1 VISLV
6 VRLRSAVWAGAALLT
21 ALGLAMPVRAQ
32 QQATTKITGRVVDAA
47 EHAPISAAAVLVTGT
62 TIGMNT
68 TDSGTFSFRLPP
80 DAKTLTV
87 RRIGY
92 TAVTVPVVAGKT
104 EYTIQLAKDVLRLE
118 QQVVTG
124 VATTVS
130 TQNAA
135 NAVAVVSTQEVTEVP
150 APTVENALQGQV
162 PGAVISQ
169 NNGGAPGGGMQ
180 IQVRGITSIN
190 AAASP
195 LYVIDGVIVNNE
207 TINAGTNALTLANGQ
222 VSPNTEDNSPNRIA
236 DINPD
241 DIESIQVLKGA
252 SASAIYG
259 SKASSGVVII
269 TTKRGSSGKPQWN
282 LSQKVGQFSAANTY
296 SLKTFPTLASAKA
309 WGAEESIPAS
319 QIAATYQGPQNYQ
332 NSLYGNGQLAYET
345 DASVGGTVNQTQ
357 YFLSVLSKYDNGSL
371 LNTGYSK
378 QTARTNVTEQFNN
391 AISAN
396 INMMFA
402 HSNDRRGV
410 TSNENNGISPADVF
424 STTPQFVNLN
434 SQNSAG
440 AWAVNPYGLAN
451 PYADAA
457 QLQTP
462 EEVLRFIGGGSVDWT
477 PFTSEHQSVKI
488 RFLGGADLTSQR
500 DQLYAPP
507 TLQVEQDITTGL
519 PGVATIQNDL
529 TEYINYSINAIY
541 HYTPSTAFDATTSLG
556 FGRDRRSDNAPDV
569 VAQNLLAGVNA
580 PTAGTVTSVFYN
592 RDETLDQSFYG
603 QEQLLL
609 LNQSLALTGGVTAE
623 RTTNDGDIGKF
634 YYYPRLSGSYRVPQF
649 AGFLNELKIRVAYGQ
664 SGTEPNYGVKYTQFP
679 FQLVSGSNGVFP
691 DTLHGNPNI
700 RPEAETEIET
710 GFDATMFNSRAQFS
724 FTLYQKQISDLLLQ
738 AQLAPSQY
746 FNSQWFNGGEFTN
759 QGIEIAF
766 NATPIQLR
774 NGFTWNTMVSFY
786 RNYSVVNSLPVP
798 AFQIGNTFEGILGSE
813 GYLAPGRSVSE
824 LVAPGVLNSAG
835 VPLQVGDFQPSYV
848 MSFSEEF
855 NFKGF
860 RLYGLLDWHRGG
872 TVLDITNFVFD
883 FTRNLLAD
891 TALSNARARAFD
903 KGSVYP
909 YIESASFVKLREVTV
924 SKQLPSRWAEW
935 MAARSGLHIATARL
949 ELTGR
954 NLLAWFPYTGLD
966 PEVSVFGNQNVTTA
980 QDVFEYPPSRS
991 FFLSLDLGL

>member
-1 VISLV
+1 MISLV
-6 VRLRSAVWAGAALLT
+6 VRLRSAVWVGATLLT

-32 QQATTKITGRVVDAA
+32 QQPAAKVTGKVVDAA
-47 EHAPISAAAVLVTGT
+47 EHEPLAAAAVIVTGT

-68 TDSGTFSFRLPP
+68 TDSGTFSLRLPS
-80 DAKTLTV
+80 DAKSLTV

-92 TAVTVPVVAGKT
+92 TATTVPIVAGKT
-104 EYTIQLAKDVLRLE
+104 DYTIQMAKDVLRLE

-190 AAASP
+190 ASASP
-195 LYVIDGVIVNNE
+195 LYVIDGVLVNNE
-207 TINAGTNALTLANGQ
+207 TINGGTNALTLANGQ
-222 VSPNTEDNSPNRIA
+222 VSPNQEDNSPNRIA

-269 TTKRGSSGKPQWN
+269 TTKKGSAGKPQWN
-282 LSQKVGQFSAANTY
+282 LSQKIGHFTPTKSYDLQS
-296 SLKTFPTLASAKA
+296 FPTLASAQA
-309 WGAEESIPAS
+309 WGARLNVPAS
-319 QIAATYQGPQNYQ
+319 KISATYQGPQDFQ
-332 NSLYGNGQLAYET
+332 SSLYGNGQAAYET
-345 DASVGGTVNQTQ
+345 DASVGGTLNQTQ
-357 YFLSVLSKYDNGSL
+357 YFLSVLAKYDNGSL

-378 QTARTNVTEQFNN
+378 QTARTNVTQQFNN
-391 AISAN
+391 AISAS

-410 TSNENNGISPADVF
+410 TSNENNGIAPADVF

-440 AWAVNPYGLAN
+440 AWATNPYGLAN

-457 QLQTP
+457 EIQTP
-462 EEVLRFIGGGSVDWT
+462 EEVIRFIGGGSLDWS
-477 PFTSEHQSVKI
+477 PFTSEHHSVKI
-488 RFLGGADLTSQR
+488 RFIGGADLTSQR

-507 TLQVEQDITTGL
+507 TLQVEQLITTGL

-529 TEYINYSINAIY
+529 TEYFNYSINAIY
-541 HYTPSTAFDATTSLG
+541 HWTPSTAFDATTSIG
-556 FGRDRRSDNAPDV
+556 YGRDRRSDNTPDIV
-569 VAQNLLAGVNA
+569 SQNLLAGVNT

-592 RDETLDQSFYG
+592 RDATLDQSFYG

-609 LNQSLALTGGVTAE
+609 LNQRLALTGGVTAE
-623 RTTNDGDIGKF
+623 RTTNDGDINKF
-634 YYYPRLSGSYRVPQF
+634 YIYPRFSGSYRVPQF
-649 AGFLNELKIRVAYGQ
+649 VGFLNDLKIRAAYGQ
-664 SGTEPNYGVKYTQFP
+664 AGTEPNYGVKYTP
-679 FQLVSGSNGVFP
+679 FFNQLVSGQNSVFP
-691 DTLHGNPNI
+691 DTLRGNPNI

-710 GFDATMFNSRAQFS
+710 GFDATMFNSRAQFG
-724 FTLYQKQISDLLLQ
+724 FTVYQKRIQDLLLQ
-738 AQLAPSQY
+738 AQVAPSQY

-759 QGIEIAF
+759 QGIELSF
-766 NATPIQLR
+766 NATPILLR

-798 AFQIGNTFEGILGSE
+798 AFEVGSTFEGIFGSE

-824 LVAPGVLNSAG
+824 LASPGSLNSVG
-835 VPLQVGDFQPSYV
+835 VPNQIGDFQPSYV

-855 NFKGF
+855 QFKGF

-872 TVLDITNFVFD
+872 SVVDVTNFIYD
-883 FTRNLLAD
+883 FTEKLLAD
-891 TALSNARARAFD
+891 TAAANKRIAAFN
-903 KGSVYP
+903 KGSPFP
-909 YIESASFVKLREVTV
+909 YVESASFVKLREVTL
-924 SKQLPSRWAEW
+924 SKQLPSKWAGW
-935 MAARSGLHIATARL
+935 LAARSGLHIETARL
-949 ELTGR
+949 TVTGR
-954 NLLAWFPYTGLD
+954 NLLSWFPYTGLD
-966 PEVSVFGNQNVTTA
+966 PEVSVFGNQNITTA
-980 QDVFEYPPSRS
+980 QDVFEYPTSRS
-991 FFLSLDLGL
+991 FFFSLDLGL

>member
-1 VISLV
+1 MISLV
-6 VRLRSAVWAGAALLT
+6 VRLRSAVWVGATLLT
-21 ALGLAMPVRAQ
+21 ALGFALPARAQ
-32 QQATTKITGRVVDAA
+32 QGTTKVTGKVVDAA
-47 EHAPISAAAVLVTGT
+47 EHEPLAAAAVLVTGT

-68 TDSGTFSFRLPP
+68 SDSGTFTIRLPA

-104 EYTIQLAKDVLRLE
+104 EYTIALAKDVLRLE

-135 NAVAVVSTQEVTEVP
+135 NAVAVVNTQEVTEVP

-195 LYVIDGVIVNNE
+195 LYVIDGVLVNNE
-207 TINAGTNALTLANGQ
+207 TINGGTNALTLASGRNGA
-222 VSPNTEDNSPNRIA
+222 PNQEDNSPNRIA

-269 TTKRGSSGKPQWN
+269 TTKKGAAGHAVWN
-282 LSQKVGQFSAANTY
+282 LSQKVGQFQAAKSY
-296 SLKTFPTLASAKA
+296 PLQTFPTLASAEA
-309 WGAEESIPAS
+309 WGASDGVAKSKID
-319 QIAATYQGPQNYQ
+319 ATYQGPQDFQ
-332 NSLYGNGQLAYET
+332 SSLYGNGQASYET
-345 DASVGGTVNQTQ
+345 DASVSGTLAQTQ
-357 YFLSVLSKYDNGSL
+357 YFLSVLGKYDNGSL

-378 QTARTNVTEQFNN
+378 QSARTNVTQQFNN
-391 AISAN
+391 AISAS

-402 HSNDRRGV
+402 HSNDRRGT
-410 TSNENNGISPADVF
+410 TSNENNGIAPADVM
-424 STTPQFVNLN
+424 SYTPQFVALN
-434 SQNSAG
+434 SIKDGVWQN
-440 AWAVNPYGLAN
+440 NPYGPAN
-451 PYADAA
+451 PFADAA
-457 QLQTP
+457 ELQTP

-477 PFTSEHQSVKI
+477 PYTSEHQSVKL
-488 RFLGGADLTSQR
+488 RFIGGADLTSQR

-507 TLQVEQDITTGL
+507 SLQVEQDISSGL
-519 PGVATIQNDL
+519 PGVSTIQNDL
-529 TEYINYSINAIY
+529 TEYFNYSINAIY
-541 HYTPSTAFDATTSLG
+541 HYTPSSALDATTSIG
-556 FGRDRRSDNAPDV
+556 YGRDRRSDNAPDI
-569 VAQNLLAGVNA
+569 VAQNLLAGVNT

-592 RDETLDQSFYG
+592 RDAILDQSFYG

-609 LNQSLALTGGVTAE
+609 LNTRLALTGGLTAE
-623 RTTNDGDIGKF
+623 RTTNNGDISKF
-634 YYYPRLSGSYRVPQF
+634 YMYPRFSGSFRVPQF
-649 AGFLNELKIRVAYGQ
+649 VGFLNDFKIRAAYGQ
-664 SGTEPNYGVKYTQFP
+664 SGTEPNYGVKYTFFP
-679 FQLVSGSNGVFP
+679 AQLVGGANGVFP
-691 DTLHGNPNI
+691 DTLHGNANI

-724 FTLYQKQISDLLLQ
+724 FTIYQKQISDLLLQ

-746 FNSQWFNGGEFTN
+746 FNSQWFNGGQFTN
-759 QGIEIAF
+759 QGIEMAF
-766 NATPIQLR
+766 NATPILLR

-798 AFQIGNTFEGILGSE
+798 AFGVGSTFEGIVGSG

-824 LVAPGVLNSAG
+824 LAVPGVLNSVG
-835 VPLQVGDFQPSYV
+835 VPEQIGDFQPSYV

-855 NFKGF
+855 QFKGF
-860 RLYGLLDWHRGG
+860 RLFGLLDWHRGG
-872 TVLDITNFVFD
+872 SVVNITNFVFD
-883 FTRNLLAD
+883 FTGHLLAD
-891 TALSNARARAFD
+891 TAAANKRIAAFN
-903 KGSVYP
+903 KGSPLP
-909 YIESASFVKLREVTV
+909 YIESASFVKLREVTI
-924 SKQLPSRWAEW
+924 SKQLPSRWAQW
-935 MAARSGLHIATARL
+935 LAARSGLHIETARL
-949 ELTGR
+949 SATGR
-954 NLLAWFPYTGLD
+954 NLISWFPYTGLD
-966 PEVSVFGNQNVTTA
+966 PEVSVFGNQNITTA

-991 FFLSLDLGL
+991 FFFSLDLGL